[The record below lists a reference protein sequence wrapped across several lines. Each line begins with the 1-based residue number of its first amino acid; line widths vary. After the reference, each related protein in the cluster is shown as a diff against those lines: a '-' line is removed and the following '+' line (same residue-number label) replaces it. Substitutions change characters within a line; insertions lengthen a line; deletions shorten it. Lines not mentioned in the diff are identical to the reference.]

1 MWKTVVA
8 GTAALAIAGGSLVY
22 AQQKPPA
29 EPDGGPHW
37 RPSAEDVSAFGDARI
52 AGLKA
57 GLRLTP
63 EQEKHWP
70 AFEKALRDRAKL
82 RSERFAARASADR
95 PADAIERLRVHAE
108 AILQT
113 GTTLKAVADTAAP
126 LYQSLDEAQKR
137 RFMILSR
144 LEGGSFGQ
152 GRGHHGPG
160 GPRGMMGRGHGG
172 PGGMMDR
179 GQRDPER
186 GPPQQ

>member
-1 MWKTVVA
+1 MWKTILA
-8 GTAALAIAGGSLVY
+8 ATAALAIAGGSLVY
-22 AQQKPPA
+22 AQQPPA

-57 GLRLTP
+57 GLRLTA

-82 RSERFAARASADR
+82 RSERFAARASADS
-95 PADAIERLRVHAE
+95 PADPIARLRTRAE
-108 AILQT
+108 TILQT

-152 GRGHHGPG
+152 GRGHHG
-160 GPRGMMGRGHGG
+160 RGMMGRGHGG

-179 GQRDPER
+179 DQRDPER
-186 GPPQQ
+186 IPPPQ